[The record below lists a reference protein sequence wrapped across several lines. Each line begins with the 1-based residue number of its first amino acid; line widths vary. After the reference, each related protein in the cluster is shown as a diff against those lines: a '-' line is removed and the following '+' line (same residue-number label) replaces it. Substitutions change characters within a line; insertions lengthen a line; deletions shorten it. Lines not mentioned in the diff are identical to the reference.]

1 MNNMDNLDNVL
12 DDFINNDKDVKIND
26 NSKKVVKTDNSIV
39 ERIDKII
46 ITENGKQLLREV
58 Y

>member
-1 MNNMDNLDNVL
+1 MDNLGNVL